1 MDKKFFDHVRQHL
14 FGGKLTEAQV
24 SGIQRLVTAANFYGM
39 SDYRQVAYLLA
50 TVFLE
55 TDRRMQPIEEYASGA
70 AYEGRKELGNTVKG
84 DGVRFKGRGDVQ
96 ITGRR
101 NYTLFSK
108 ILGVDLVNNPAL
120 ALEPTNSANI
130 AVIGMMQGR
139 FTGKKLS
146 DYIVCGQ
153 EPDYK
158 NARRIINGTD
168 KATLIAGYANQF
180 STAFGR

>member
-14 FGGKLTEAQV
+14 FGGRLTEGQV
-24 SGIQRLVTAANFYGM
+24 KGIQRLVTAANFYGM

-50 TVFLE
+50 TVFHE
-55 TDRRMQPIEEYASGA
+55 TDKRMQPIEEYASGA
-70 AYEGRKELGNTVKG
+70 AYEGRKDLGNNVRG
-84 DGVRFKGRGDVQ
+84 DGVKFKGRGDVQ

-101 NYTLFSK
+101 NYDIFSR
-108 ILGVDLVNNPAL
+108 ILSIDMIKDPTL
-120 ALEPTNSANI
+120 ALEPTNSAHI

-158 NARRIINGTD
+158 NARRIINGMD
-168 KATLIAGYANQF
+168 KSALIANYAKQF
-180 STAFGR
+180 ATAFGH

>member
-39 SDYRQVAYLLA
+39 SDHRQVAYLLA
-50 TVFLE
+50 TVFHE
-55 TDRRMQPIEEYASGA
+55 TDKKMQPIEEYASGA
-70 AYEGRKELGNTVKG
+70 AYEGRADLGNTMKG

-101 NYTLFSK
+101 NYALFSK
-108 ILGVDLVNNPAL
+108 MLSIDLINNPSL
-120 ALEPTNSANI
+120 ALDPTYSAHI

-168 KATLIAGYANQF
+168 KANLIAGYAKQF